1 MNTDPDYS
9 QMWPQPA
16 QTGPQRRHVPG
27 CSSKHRYADKRTAH
41 GVINSLLSR
50 RRQRRGRHEG
60 HLRAYACP
68 ACGGWH
74 LTSEVQ
80 S

>member
-1 MNTDPDYS
+1 MRPE
-9 QMWPQPA
+9 PVFA
-16 QTGPQRRHVPG
+16 GPRQRHVPG
-27 CSSKHRYADKRTAH
+27 CSGKHRYTDKRTAH

-50 RRQRRGRHEG
+50 RRHRRGRHQG
-60 HLRAYACP
+60 HLRAYPCP

-74 LTSEVQ
+74 LTSEVK